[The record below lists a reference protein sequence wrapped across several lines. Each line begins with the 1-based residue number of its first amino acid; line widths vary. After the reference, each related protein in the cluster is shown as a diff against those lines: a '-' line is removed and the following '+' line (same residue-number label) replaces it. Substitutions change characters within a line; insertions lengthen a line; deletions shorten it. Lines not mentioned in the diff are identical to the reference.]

1 MMNWFK
7 RPLLAFS
14 HLLILLFLILN

>member
-1 MMNWFK
+1 MNWLN

-14 HLLILLFLILN
+14 HLMTLLCLILS

>member
-1 MMNWFK
+1 MNWFK

>member
-1 MMNWFK
+1 MSWFK

-14 HLLILLFLILN
+14 HLMILLSLILS

>member
-1 MMNWFK
+1 MNWFK

-14 HLLILLFLILN
+14 HLMILLSLTLS